1 MTYGIFCILQ
11 LKGALLLSIILQCF
25 ETIRATI
32 AIFEEYVDDDSDL
45 SLFALILAIGLATLP
60 IMQIIWRVSENTT

>member
-1 MTYGIFCILQ
+1 MTYGVFCILQ

>member
-1 MTYGIFCILQ
+1 VTYGIFCILQ

>member
-1 MTYGIFCILQ
+1 VTYGVFCILQ

>member
-1 MTYGIFCILQ
+1 M
-11 LKGALLLSIILQCF
+11 SIILQCF